1 MTPAT
6 ASLPDAPLH
15 PWSYARISRDDE
27 KQGKGVVFQHGQN
40 EAIAARLGWPV
51 LVERITDNDLSAA
64 DPTIIRPGYMKVK
77 EAIRDGR
84 CDGLV
89 IYKQDRGVRLPRDL
103 EDLID
108 LAAQHR
114 VQIMASTGAID
125 LHTTD
130 GRLRARILNDVA
142 MSEVERVRD
151 RVRDKMKDNADN
163 GLPPGGPPGYGYD
176 KGYAV
181 NPTEA
186 AVILSV
192 IPRVLGGESIR
203 EIVRDLNARNIPAK
217 NGGRWE
223 RSALRYVL
231 IAPRIAGLRKHQGK
245 VVGKA
250 MWEAI
255 IPEDTHHALVAFF
268 AANGTWKTPG
278 RYTLTG
284 FLTCGI
290 CQDTTMGHHVMTNR
304 TLNQYACKQCRRV
317 GINMR
322 KLEKFIAYS
331 AGQFLDS
338 DEVAGVLASQDG
350 TAGAVGIVREIDSLN
365 AESIELARMK
375 GAGELK
381 MVEWKEMKE
390 GTDKRIASLTDS
402 LATIHSASVLTE
414 WAGKGSLLEAE
425 WDDMTVDAKRRV
437 VEGVFSSI
445 TIDKATTRGPRF
457 DPTRVRIVWAV

>member
-1 MTPAT
+1 MTPHLAT
-6 ASLPDAPLH
+6 LPDTPLH

-27 KQGKGVVFQHGQN
+27 KQGKGVAFQHGQN

-64 DPTIIRPGYMKVK
+64 DPTVIRPGYLRVK
-77 EAIRDGR
+77 EAIRTGQ

-108 LAAQHR
+108 LVAQHR
-114 VQIMASTGAID
+114 VQIMTSQGAVD
-125 LHTTD
+125 LGTTD
-130 GRLRARILNDVA
+130 GRLHARVNTVFA
-142 MSEVERVRD
+142 KSEVERVRD

-176 KGYAV
+176 KGYVV

-186 AVILSV
+186 AVIRSV
-192 IPRVLGGESIR
+192 IPRVLGGESMR
-203 EIVRDLNARNIPAK
+203 EIVRDLNARGIPAK
-217 NGGRWE
+217 NGGTWE
-223 RSALRYVL
+223 RSALKYVL
-231 IAPRIAGLRKHQGK
+231 TAPRIAGLRKHQGK

-250 MWEAI
+250 AWEAL
-255 IPEDTHHALVAFF
+255 IPEDMHHALVAFF

-284 FLTCGI
+284 FLTCVI
-290 CQDTTMGHHVMTNR
+290 CQNTTMGHHTMHKSS
-304 TLNQYACKQCRRV
+304 LNQYACKQCRRV

-338 DEVAGVLASQDG
+338 DRVAGVLASQDG
-350 TAGAVGIVREIDSLN
+350 TAGATAIVREIDSLN
-365 AESIELARMK
+365 AELIELGRMK
-375 GAGELK
+375 GAGELT
-381 MVEWKEMKE
+381 MAEWKEARD
-390 GTDKRIASLTDS
+390 GTASRIAILTDS
-402 LATIHSASVLTE
+402 LATIHSASVLSE
-414 WAGKGSLLEAE
+414 WAGKGSILEAE
-425 WDDMTVDAKRRV
+425 WDDMTIDAKRRV
-437 VEGVFSSI
+437 IEGVFLSI
-445 TIDKATTRGPRF
+445 TIGKAIGRGPRF
-457 DPTRVRIVWAV
+457 DATRVEIEWAV